1 MSEPAVTQLQFAHAE
16 IERLQ
21 AERVTDSILLDD
33 LERIVRDYGSVE
45 PHIVGDIR
53 GESYIG
59 WRDRVD
65 TWLPLSIRWA
75 LLRCD
80 QRRAGQQ

>member
-1 MSEPAVTQLQFAHAE
+1 MSEPVDIVAAGREAV
-16 IERLQ
+16 
-21 AERVTDSILLDD
+21 
-33 LERIVRDYGSVE
+33 ERIVRDYGSVE

-80 QRRAGQQ
+80 QRRAGQSQ